1 MAWTGSEYEAP
12 MFTHLHVHSHYSLL
26 DGASSPEA
34 LCVRAAEL
42 GYDALA
48 LTDTNGMYGA
58 LKFLEAARA
67 HGVRPIFGVQLTAS
81 LPPRSGEAAA
91 VVLAGD
97 AAGFSALCR
106 LVSARRLDA
115 GFDLARALAGS
126 GPHVA
131 VLTPDLALAR
141 AAAAGRNGRG
151 VYVEL
156 TDHSERGDPG
166 SLALAA
172 AAAGA
177 AGLPVV
183 AGNAVRFAWPDEHA
197 AHRAFAAIRLGTTLA
212 ALPPGAA
219 AGPQAFL
226 KSPDEM
232 RARFR
237 TLPAALER
245 AQTLAGLCRGLPP
258 TGRFQFPAYPHCPAG
273 ESEFSFLSRLCCD
286 GLRTRYRPV
295 TPEAFTRLSR
305 ELAVIEEKHFA
316 GYFLVV
322 WDIAA
327 EAARRGIPTV
337 GRGSAANSIVSYAL
351 GITHVDPLAHG
362 LFFERFLNPEREDPP
377 DIDLDFPWDQRDEML
392 DYAYARFDPE
402 RVAMISTHACLH
414 GRSAVREAGKV
425 LGLSDAELSEFTRKL
440 PHYGSVADVPAAVRQ
455 IPEARG
461 LPLREEP
468 WASVLKLAAKLD
480 GAPRHLSVHPGGI
493 VIAPRPVEECMPKEM
508 SAKGVVVTQYDM
520 YGAEDSGFVKIDL
533 LGQRGLAVI
542 RDAGRAVGVDW
553 ARTDPTRDPATCALL
568 REGRSLGCFYV
579 ESPAMRLLL
588 RKLDCGDFELL
599 VAASSIIRP
608 GVSNSGM
615 MRMFIERHLG
625 RQKVRY
631 AHPSL
636 KPILEGTYGVM
647 VYQEDVIKVAHAVA
661 GMSFGEADK
670 LRRCMSKKRHWE
682 KMETY
687 RERFFAGARARGV
700 PEPAVKEIWRQ
711 VESFG
716 GYAFCKAH
724 SASYAQLSFRSAY
737 LKAHHPAEFMAAV
750 LSNQGGF
757 YAPAVYLEEARRL
770 GLRLLPPDVNA
781 SDRRYRGAAGE
792 VRVGLMAVKGLGEAH
807 AAALAAARAADG
819 PFRSVADLLERTPL
833 TVEEGEC
840 LIACGACDG
849 LGKNRAQLMWALRLA
864 RHGTRRAPVRQ
875 AELPLTAELD
885 LPDVAG
891 PDPDEALAAEF
902 AGLELSPRAH
912 PLFLHRAR
920 LTALAGD
927 AVPAR
932 DLPRHAGR
940 RVRAYGWLVT
950 WRGTRV
956 HKTGERM
963 KFITLEDLTATFEV
977 TLFPEAYRAHG
988 HHLHGLGP
996 YLVEGVVENDRGGVT
1011 LIAERIVN
1019 LGTRAGDPVAAL
1031 PET

>member
-1 MAWTGSEYEAP
+1 

-26 DGASSPEA
+26 DGASSPEG
-34 LCVRAAEL
+34 LCARAAEL

-81 LPPRSGEAAA
+81 LPPRAGEPAA

-97 AAGFSALCR
+97 AAGFSELCR
-106 LVSARRLDA
+106 LTSARRLDA
-115 GFDLARALAGS
+115 GFDLARALAGAS
-126 GPHVA
+126 RHVA

-141 AAAAGRNGRG
+141 AAAAGRGGHG
-151 VYVEL
+151 VFVEL
-156 TDHSERGDPG
+156 VDHSERGDPG
-166 SLALAA
+166 ALAVAA

-177 AGLPVV
+177 AGLPVT
-183 AGNAVRFAWPDEHA
+183 ASNAVRFAWPDEHA
-197 AHRAFAAIRLGTTLA
+197 AHRAFCAIRLGATLA

-219 AGPQAFL
+219 AGPRAFL
-226 KSPDEM
+226 TSPAEM

-237 TLPAALER
+237 ALPAALER
-245 AQTLAGLCRGLPP
+245 AESLAGLCRGLPP
-258 TGRFQFPAYPHCPAG
+258 TGRFQFPAYPFCPAG
-273 ESEFSFLSRLCCD
+273 ENEFSTLSRLCWE
-286 GLRTRYRPV
+286 GLRERYRPL
-295 TPEAFTRLSR
+295 TSAAFTRLSR

-337 GRGSAANSIVSYAL
+337 GRGSAANSIVSYCL

-440 PHYGSVADVPAAVRQ
+440 PHYGSVADIPLAVQQ

-542 RDAGRAVGVDW
+542 RDAGRDAGVDW
-553 ARTDPTRDPATCALL
+553 TRVDPLRDPATCALL

-588 RKLDCGDFELL
+588 RKLSSGDFELL

-636 KPILEGTYGVM
+636 EPILKGTYGVM

-661 GMSFGEADK
+661 GMSLGEADR

-682 KMETY
+682 KMGTY
-687 RERFFAGARARGV
+687 RERFFSGARARGV
-700 PEPAVKEIWRQ
+700 PEPAVAEIWRQ

-781 SDRRYRGAAGE
+781 GGWRYRGAARS
-792 VRVGLMAVKGLGEAH
+792 VRVGLLAVKGLGETH
-807 AAALAAARAADG
+807 AAALVAAREAGG
-819 PFRSVADLLERTPL
+819 PFRSVADLLDRTPL
-833 TVEEGEC
+833 TAEEAEA

-849 LGKNRAQLMWALRLA
+849 LGENRARLMWALRLA
-864 RHGTRRAPVRQ
+864 RSGRGRGGAAAP
-875 AELPLTAELD
+875 ELPLGETAV
-885 LPDVAG
+885 LPDVSG
-891 PDPDEALAAEF
+891 PDPDSALAAEF
-902 AGLELSPRAH
+902 SGMELSPRAH

-920 LTALAGD
+920 LSALAGS

-932 DLPRHAGR
+932 DLPRYAGR
-940 RVRAYGWLVT
+940 RVSAYGWLVT

-956 HKTGERM
+956 QRTGERM
-963 KFITLEDLTATFEV
+963 KFVTLEDLTATFEV
-977 TLFPEAYRAHG
+977 TLFPESYRAHG
-988 HHLHGLGP
+988 HELHGLGP
-996 YLVEGVVENDRGGVT
+996 YLVQGTVENDRGGVT

-1019 LGTRAGDPVAAL
+1019 LGARGAAAAAAL
-1031 PET
+1031 PAGEDMKMAR